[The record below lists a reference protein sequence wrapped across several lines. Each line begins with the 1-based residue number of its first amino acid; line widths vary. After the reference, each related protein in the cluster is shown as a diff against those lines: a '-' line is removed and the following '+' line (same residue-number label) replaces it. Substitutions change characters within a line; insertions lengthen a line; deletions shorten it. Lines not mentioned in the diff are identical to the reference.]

1 MLLFPVHLPGHWVLI
16 VVDGR
21 AGREYVGVRDSC
33 SKSVG
38 PTEDGQAVE
47 AAKYIRDWLS
57 CGAGDIAAGA
67 GAGTPHRFDSVRSW
81 PIVAIGGPLQT
92 NGDDC
97 GVHVLVAAE
106 GIVLSDPQTGA
117 AGYTLDYVGTSDT
130 MDRARYSMHA
140 WMLQD
145 A

>member
-1 MLLFPVHLPGHWVLI
+1 MLI

-33 SKSVG
+33 AKSLG
-38 PTEDGQAVE
+38 APREGGAVE
-47 AAKYIRDWLS
+47 AAEFIRDWLS
-57 CGAGDIAAGA
+57 CGVGDNAAGA
-67 GAGTPHRFDSVRSW
+67 GAFAPRVFDTVRSW
-81 PIVAIGGPLQT
+81 PIVAIGGPLQS

-97 GVHVLVAAE
+97 GVHVLVSAE
-106 GIVLSDPQTGA
+106 GIVLSNPQTGA
-117 AGYTLDYVGTSDT
+117 AAYDIVYDGTDAA
-130 MDRARYSMHA
+130 MDIARSSMHS